1 MNFEVSRR
9 SFLKGLFSASA
20 IALVPCTLASAA
32 PSGLAVQAIQRALAG
47 DFQTGGSLAAQSGD
61 QVAVKLVE
69 LLYLRDHG
77 AEAGFSRIM
86 AFLNA
91 APNWPL
97 TETLMKRAEQALY
110 ENTSD
115 TKTVLQYF
123 NGKRPATPA
132 GKLALARALYV
143 SGDASNAKIWLREAW
158 LSPKVD
164 VDYERRIL
172 SEFGNQLTASDH
184 KARMWR
190 LVYAQ
195 EGNAAIRNSK
205 RLGGDYQAA
214 ANVAQML
221 LRGDGGADRKYQSL
235 SSSMKNELAL
245 KLVRARYFRR
255 KENYDQARAI
265 LMSAQGSPGIALD
278 AEAWWSER
286 RIIARRSV
294 GPNHGAHWNAAYQ
307 MSADHRLNAGDD
319 ALEAEFIAGWV
330 ALRYLRKPDLAMAH
344 FANLKK
350 ISVTRTDK
358 AKTAYW
364 VGRTYAAMGDKGSAR
379 AAYQNAAVHSTVYYG
394 QLAHEQLGLGNEPEP
409 INGGKASQAAQARVA
424 QDEVIRAM
432 RLFAQAGTKNQL
444 NIFLWSIANRFD
456 TADELNAA
464 AAIVQ
469 ILAGTSW
476 SLRLAKAASQRGLD
490 IDAWSY
496 PVMGLPR
503 WNQIGKPI
511 ERSLVFAL
519 SRQESEFDPQAGSS
533 VGAQGLMQLMPA
545 TAQLIARQYRVPFA
559 QNKLKGDPAYNVKLG
574 AAHLADLV
582 ENFNGSYVL
591 TLVAY
596 NAGPRRSREW
606 VDEYGDPRGGQ
617 VDPVDWVECIPFEE
631 TRGYVQKVMQNV
643 HVYRSRLAPDTV
655 RPMTADLKRGTPS
668 EMNVAST
675 TPIESP
681 VACKTKSIT
690 SLLNSCD

>member
-9 SFLKGLFSASA
+9 SLLKGLFSASA
-20 IALVPCTLASAA
+20 IALVPASLAFAA
-32 PSGLAVQAIQRALAG
+32 PSGLAIQAIQRALGG

-61 QVAVKLVE
+61 QAAVKLVE

-77 AEAGFSRIM
+77 ADAGFPRIM
-86 AFLNA
+86 AFLEA

-110 ENTSD
+110 ENAKDST
-115 TKTVLQYF
+115 TALQYF
-123 NGKRPATPA
+123 NGKRPTTPF

-143 SGDASNAKIWLREAW
+143 SGDATNAKIWLREAW
-158 LSPKVD
+158 LSPQVD
-164 VDYERRIL
+164 ADNEHRIMA
-172 SEFGNQLTASDH
+172 EFGNQLSTADH
-184 KARMWR
+184 KARLWR
-190 LVYAQ
+190 LIYAQ

-205 RLGGDYQAA
+205 RLSGEYQSAA
-214 ANVAQML
+214 AVAQML
-221 LRGDGGADRKYQSL
+221 LRGDGGADRKYQAL
-235 SSSMKNELAL
+235 SSAMKNELAL

-255 KENYDQARAI
+255 KENFDQARAI
-265 LMSAQGSPGIALD
+265 LISAQGNPNIALD
-278 AEAWWSER
+278 PEAWWSER

-294 GPNHGAHWNAAYQ
+294 GPNHRAHWNAAYQ
-307 MSADHRLNAGDD
+307 MSADHRLSACDS
-319 ALEAEFIAGWV
+319 AIEAEFIAGWV

-344 FANLKK
+344 FAALKK
-350 ISVTRTDK
+350 ISVTRTEK

-379 AAYQNAAVHSTVYYG
+379 AAYQNAAIHSTVYYG
-394 QLAHEQLGLGNEPEP
+394 QLAREQLGLGNEPES
-409 INGGKASQAAQARVA
+409 INGGQASPAAQAKVG

-444 NIFLWSIANRFD
+444 NIFLWSIANRFNS
-456 TADELNAA
+456 TDELNAA

-469 ILAGTSW
+469 NLAGTSW
-476 SLRLAKAASQRGLD
+476 SLRLAKAASMRGFD

-582 ENFNGSYVL
+582 DDFNGSYVL

-643 HVYRSRLAPDTV
+643 HVYRSRLAPDSV

-668 EMNVAST
+668 ELNVAST
-675 TPIESP
+675 APIETS

-690 SLLNSCD
+690 SFLNSCE